1 MSANRPTAGV
11 VVVSYKSAALT
22 VDCLAS
28 IAAERATAPIAI
40 RCVVIDNAS
49 GDEPVVAAA
58 IAERGWGDWARVVA
72 APRNGGFAY
81 GNNLGLKELERDG
94 RVDFVHLLN
103 PDTVLRPGAIA
114 ALTGFLQA
122 HPRAGI
128 AGGVFEN
135 GDGSE
140 WAIAFRFPS
149 LLGEV
154 EQGVSPGLVSRLLEA
169 CVPMNMG
176 ASGGAGRLGLG
187 RLDDDAARGVRPHRR
202 AGRDLLP
209 VLRGDGVLPPRQA
222 AGFEVWY
229 VPASRVVHIA
239 GQSTK
244 VTERNM
250 PGRSDCPDTG
260 SIPAGCISRSPAARP
275 TRSWPTCWP
284 WLLAPW
290 GFSSRPCK
298 AASACRCRRSCAT
311 CCGTARCWAATAPS
325 PCLRRA
331 STAIRARD
339 DLRPTPTSTTHSRRR
354 PTSRP

>member
-1 MSANRPTAGV
+1 MSANRPTAGI

-22 VDCLAS
+22 VDCLPRSRPSARPRPSPSAAS
-28 IAAERATAPIAI
+28 SSTTPPATSP
-40 RCVVIDNAS
+40 S
-49 GDEPVVAAA
+49 WPQA
-58 IAERGWGDWARVVA
+58 IAESGWGDWARVVA

-149 LLGEV
+149 LLGEI
-154 EQGVSPGLVSRLLEA
+154 EQGVRLGLVSRLLSNA

-176 ASGGAGRLGLG
+176 ASEAQADWVSGASMMIRRDVFDRIGG
-187 RLDDDAARGVRPHRR
+187 LDETFFLYFEETEFCHRAKR
-202 AGRDLLP
+202 
-209 VLRGDGVLPPRQA
+209 

-244 VTERNM
+244 VTERNTYQAELPSYWFRLAPAVFVEHGRRGLCA
-250 PGRSDCPDTG
+250 PGRR
-260 SIPAGCISRSPAARP
+260 AGRRWRWA
-275 TRSWPTCWP
+275 
-284 WLLAPW
+284 
-290 GFSSRPCK
+290 GF
-298 AASACRCRRSCAT
+298 A
-311 CCGTARCWAATAPS
+311 
-325 PCLRRA
+325 
-331 STAIRARD
+331 
-339 DLRPTPTSTTHSRRR
+339 SRRC
-354 PTSRP
+354 